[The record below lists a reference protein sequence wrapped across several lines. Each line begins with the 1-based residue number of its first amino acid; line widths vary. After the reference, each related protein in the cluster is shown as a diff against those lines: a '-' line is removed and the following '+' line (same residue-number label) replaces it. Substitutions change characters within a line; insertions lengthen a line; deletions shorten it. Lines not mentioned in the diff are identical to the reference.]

1 MNVKTPRE
9 FFEKELPSKFDPAK
23 TGGLDAIIQMN
34 VTGPNGGDWT
44 IILKE
49 KKMEIKEGNHP
60 SPAISVK
67 IADTDFVDLIN
78 GKLNAVSA
86 FMSGKIAFKGSM
98 SLGLKLVDMG
108 II

>member
-1 MNVKTPRE
+1 MNIRTPRE
-9 FFEKELPSKFDPAK
+9 FFEKELPNKFDPAK
-23 TGGLDAIIQMN
+23 TADLDAVIQMN

-44 IILKE
+44 IIVKE
-49 KKMEIKEGNHP
+49 KKMEVKEGNYS

-78 GKLNAVSA
+78 GKLNAISA

-98 SLGLKLVDMG
+98 ALGLKLVDLG